1 MDTFKKIDLPI
12 QIILLAI
19 CWLPLAISP
28 WFIIYWMITM
38 PILGFW
44 QLLSVGLYAYKKQL
58 NKWHKIYLKV
68 LVVAVIAALIISVAS
83 YFDLLSTGVVLGFSM
98 ALFYMFVSY
107 KTLKTI
113 PQQA

>member
-1 MDTFKKIDLPI
+1 MTRFKKIDLPI
-12 QIILLAI
+12 QVILLLI

-38 PILGFW
+38 PILGLW
-44 QLLSVGLYAYKKQL
+44 QIISVSMYAYNKQL
-58 NKWHKIYLKV
+58 TSLHKIYLVV
-68 LVVAVIAALIISVAS
+68 LMIAVITSIIIAFFSAET
-83 YFDLLSTGVVLGFSM
+83 LMQAGVVLGFSM

-107 KTLKTI
+107 KTLKTT